1 MTDYFYGGKI
11 DKKEK
16 EKVEQL
22 SSTKKEKRQD

>member
-1 MTDYFYGGKI
+1 MTDYFYHEKI